1 MSLIDMNFK
10 PDRAT
15 LRQFGW
21 ISLVAFGALG
31 ALTWF
36 KHRFLFWP
44 IEPQTAQ
51 TTAYVLWAIAA
62 LSALF
67 AIVAPSALRG
77 LYVALM
83 LIALPIGFVL
93 SHVIMAIIFYGLFT
107 PVGLL
112 MRLFGRDPMC
122 RRLDPNASTYWVPR
136 ETVTDPKRYF
146 RQF

>member
-36 KHRFLFWP
+36 KHRFLFWAL
-44 IEPQTAQ
+44 EPQTAH
-51 TTAYVLWAIAA
+51 TAAYVLWAVAA
-62 LSALF
+62 LSAVL
-67 AIVAPSALRG
+67 AVVAPSALRG

-93 SHVIMAIIFYGLFT
+93 SHVIMAVIFYGVFT
-107 PVGLL
+107 PVGLV
-112 MRLFGRDPMC
+112 MRLFGRDPMH
-122 RRLDPNASTYWVPR
+122 RRLDPGASTYWIPR
-136 ETVTDPKRYF
+136 EPVTDSKRYF